1 YLADGVTAPAQNCV
15 PTNGTAAVGSYQ
27 ANAWGLYDT
36 HGNVW
41 EWCLDWSAGSLAG
54 GSDPAGAV
62 SGSFRVFRGG
72 SWSYTASYCRSASRS
87 NYPPSYRSSNFGF
100 RLVRTLP

>member
-1 YLADGVTAPAQNCV
+1 VTAPAQGCGA
-15 PTNGTAAVGSYQ
+15 TNGTAVVGSYQ

-54 GSDPAGAV
+54 GSDPAGSD
-62 SGSFRVFRGG
+62 SGSNRVRRGG
-72 SWSYTASYCRSASRS
+72 CWGSPASYCRSAFRNHDAPSARS
-87 NYPPSYRSSNFGF
+87 NFIGF